1 MSTLLIIE
9 KLNKTYNTQTI
20 FKDASL
26 VVAERQKIGVI
37 GRNGA
42 GKSTLF
48 KIIVGQED
56 YDSGR
61 VSLQDIARLGYLEQ
75 YESFEAHETV
85 LEFLQRLTGQE
96 PWQCAKVAGKFE
108 LGHEMLSSK
117 ASILSGGYR
126 MRLRLTVMLLKEPNF
141 FLLDEPTNFLDVHT
155 QLLLERFL
163 ESYNGAFLIISHDR
177 EFLKRTCKETL
188 DVERGGLF
196 LHPTGIDNYL
206 AYKEERLAFARS
218 YNKRIDRQEKHLQSF
233 VDRFRYKAT
242 KAKQAQSKLKAIEK
256 LQKMDIDSPL
266 GTVRINIPPVEDM
279 KKGLLLR
286 LNSVAVGYGDKAIAS
301 KINLQI
307 DKGQHVAILGD
318 NGQGKTTFLKTLVKE
333 LSPLTG
339 TIKWAPDTEFSYYA
353 QHIPEQMDKREKV
366 GDYLRRMAPPAVFE
380 EQILKM
386 AANFLFSQDDLEKSI
401 SVLSGG
407 EKARLCLAGLLLTK
421 KNTLLLD
428 EPTNHLDFET
438 VEALGLALEEYEG
451 NIFFISHNRTF
462 VNSIATSILE
472 VNNGEVRRYAS
483 SYEDYIYYLE
493 KRIKEEQLDEAKE
506 KETTADE
513 AFAEL
518 KKIQYQEA
526 KEEKNRL
533 KKLEKA
539 IKQLEEKRD
548 ILSAKQASDP
558 VNFPPQ
564 DYELFGQIAAQLL
577 DKEREWFELFERIE
591 KMNRGEVE

>member
-1 MSTLLIIE
+1 MATLLIID
-9 KLNKTYNTQTI
+9 KLNKTYSTQTI

-61 VSLQDIARLGYLEQ
+61 VCLQDIARLGYLEQ
-75 YESFEAHETV
+75 HESFEGEETV

-108 LGHEMLSSK
+108 LSHEMLSSK

-196 LHPTGIDNYL
+196 LHPTGIDSYL
-206 AYKEERLAFARS
+206 SYKEERLAFARH
-218 YNKRIDRQEKHLQSF
+218 YNKKVERQEKHLRSF

-256 LQKMDIDSPL
+256 LQKINIDSPL
-266 GTVRINIPPVEDM
+266 AIVRISIPPVEDM
-279 KKGLLLR
+279 KNGLLLR
-286 LNSVAVGYGDKAIAS
+286 LNNLSIGYGDKVVAS
-301 KINLQI
+301 KINLQLN
-307 DKGQHVAILGD
+307 KGEHVAILGD
-318 NGQGKTTFLKTLVKE
+318 NGQGKTTFLRTLVRE

-339 TIKWAPDTEFSYYA
+339 TIKWVPDTEFSYYA
-353 QHIPEQMDKREKV
+353 QHIPEQMDKREKA
-366 GDYLRRMAPPAVFE
+366 GDYLRRMAPAGIFE
-380 EQILKM
+380 EAILKM
-386 AANFLFSQDDLEKSI
+386 AGNFLFSQDDLEKSI

-421 KNTLLLD
+421 KNTLILD

-438 VEALGLALEEYEG
+438 VEALGVALEEYEG
-451 NIFFISHNRTF
+451 TIFFISHNRTF
-462 VNSIATSILE
+462 VNSIATNILE

-483 SYEDYIYYLE
+483 SYEDYVYYME
-493 KRIKEEQLDEAKE
+493 KRIKIEQEEVEDKE
-506 KETTADE
+506 VAADE
-513 AFAEL
+513 STSVL
-518 KKIQYQEA
+518 KRVRYQET
-526 KEEKNRL
+526 KEEKNKL
-533 KKLEKA
+533 KKLEKS

-548 ILSAKQASDP
+548 ILSAKQISDP

-577 DKEREWFELFERIE
+577 DKEREWFELCDKIE
-591 KMNRGEVE
+591 KMNRGEV

>member
-1 MSTLLIIE
+1 
-9 KLNKTYNTQTI
+9 
-20 FKDASL
+20 
-26 VVAERQKIGVI
+26 
-37 GRNGA
+37 
-42 GKSTLF
+42 
-48 KIIVGQED
+48 
-56 YDSGR
+56 
-61 VSLQDIARLGYLEQ
+61 
-75 YESFEAHETV
+75 
-85 LEFLQRLTGQE
+85 
-96 PWQCAKVAGKFE
+96 
-108 LGHEMLSSK
+108 
-117 ASILSGGYR
+117 
-126 MRLRLTVMLLKEPNF
+126 
-141 FLLDEPTNFLDVHT
+141 
-155 QLLLERFL
+155 
-163 ESYNGAFLIISHDR
+163 
-177 EFLKRTCKETL
+177 
-188 DVERGGLF
+188 
-196 LHPTGIDNYL
+196 
-206 AYKEERLAFARS
+206 
-218 YNKRIDRQEKHLQSF
+218 
-233 VDRFRYKAT
+233 
-242 KAKQAQSKLKAIEK
+242 
-256 LQKMDIDSPL
+256 MDIDSPL
-266 GTVRINIPPVEDM
+266 GVVRINIPPVEDM

-286 LNSVAVGYGDKAIAS
+286 LNSVAIGYGDKVIAD

-307 DKGQHVAILGD
+307 NKGEHVAILGD
-318 NGQGKTTFLKTLVKE
+318 NGQGKTTFLKTLVRE

-353 QHIPEQMDKREKV
+353 QHIPEQMDKKEKV

-438 VEALGLALEEYEG
+438 VEALGVALEEYEG

-493 KRIKEEQLDEAKE
+493 KRIQKEQLDEAKE
-506 KETTADE
+506 KESMADE

-518 KKIQYQEA
+518 KKIQYQET

-548 ILSAKQASDP
+548 VLSAKQTSDP
-558 VNFPPQ
+558 VNFPAE

-577 DKEREWFELFERIE
+577 DKEREWFELCERID
-591 KMNRGEVE
+591 KMNRGEVI